1 VYFVACGTIIKN
13 LFEKGTP
20 MSFDMKKSL
29 FLIDGS
35 SFLYRAYYGLQPLH
49 TADGKPV
56 QAVYGFCR
64 MIKNL
69 VEKFAPQNMVL
80 VWDSKGKTKRHEI
93 YEAYKA
99 TRQAP
104 PSDLFEQKELI
115 QEFAQLI
122 GLHQFS
128 QTGVEADDLMYSLG
142 LWWQGQGGTV
152 VVVTSD
158 KDMGQMLSESVMIYD
173 SFKNIFINET
183 AFQEKM
189 GFPVKKTAFYFA
201 LLGDSSDNIPGV
213 KGIGEKRALELVNQF
228 DSLEAIYK
236 DIHRVAQPGVRR
248 SLEGHK
254 DDAFLSERLFTLHT
268 YPITSTEKDVAF
280 DYAGWVNARPLFE
293 KLNFKS
299 LLKDMPTA
307 SATISA
313 VRSSQ
318 DKGYRFELV
327 TTPAQ
332 LAAVI
337 KEINNAGMFAYDTEG
352 DGLNPLLMNIMGISV
367 CTQEGVSYYI
377 PCGHVTHEK
386 QLSREELIAA
396 FKPVFEDEAIKK
408 IAHHAK
414 FDQLVLYQNGIREK
428 GLVFDTIIA
437 AALVKE
443 EWQKNSLKELSAH
456 YLQEPMHSFESVVF
470 DQKYKDFS
478 QVPLDKATEYAA
490 ADAHQ
495 TFKLYTPLQK
505 MLQEKNANFLYYEIE
520 LPLVEVL
527 FEMEAHG
534 IQCERAVLHTLHETV
549 ERKLGELYRTITGL
563 IDPRYAS
570 INLNSP
576 KQVAELLFEYLQLPT
591 QKKSAKRTG
600 YATDYEVLL
609 ELSKIHPIPSFLMQ
623 YRELSK
629 LKNTYL
635 EALPNYINPRTGRIH
650 TTYSQTRVAT
660 GRLASSDPNLQ
671 NIPAEGLGS
680 MVRSAFY
687 PQEGHLFLSADYSQI
702 ELRILAHLSQD
713 ENLMHAFKSG
723 NDIHAETA
731 SALLGIP
738 ASELTTHDRNIGKRI
753 NFSILYG
760 LTPYGLSKD
769 MDISLK
775 DAKKYIDV
783 YFERYPKVKEWMD
796 TVIENTKRLG
806 YTETVFGRRRP
817 VPGMRERNKHLY
829 EEACRIAINTVAQG
843 TAAEI
848 MKIGM
853 LRLSAALK
861 KSGYDA
867 ALVLQIHDELLLTVA
882 QSQID
887 AVQKMVVQELEN
899 VVEWEIPL
907 TVNVAVGKNW
917 KEVS

>member
-1 VYFVACGTIIKN
+1 
-13 LFEKGTP
+13 

-69 VEKFAPQNMVL
+69 VEKFAPQNMVV

-115 QEFAQLI
+115 QDFAQMV

-142 LWWQGQGGTV
+142 LWWTAQGGTV

-173 SFKNIFINET
+173 SFKDVFINEA

-189 GFPVKKTAFYFA
+189 GFPVAKTSFYFA

-228 DSLEAIYK
+228 DSLQAIYK

-254 DDAFLSERLFTLHT
+254 EDAFLSERLFTLHT
-268 YPITSTEKDVAF
+268 YPITSTVEDVKF

-299 LLKDMPTA
+299 LLKDMPALGAGT
-307 SATISA
+307 SA
-313 VRSSQ
+313 VQSSQ

-327 TTPAQ
+327 TTQTQ
-332 LAAVI
+332 LETVI
-337 KEINNAGMFAYDTEG
+337 KEIKNAGMFAYDTEG
-352 DGLNPLLMNIMGISV
+352 DGLNPLLMNIMGISI

-377 PCGHVTHEK
+377 PCGHVTHEP
-386 QLSREELIAA
+386 QLSRQELIAA

-414 FDQLVLYQNGIREK
+414 FDELVLYQNGIREK
-428 GLVFDTIIA
+428 GLIFDTIIA
-437 AALVKE
+437 AALVKD
-443 EWQKNSLKELSAH
+443 EWQKSSLKELSAH
-456 YLQEPMHSFESVVF
+456 YLQEPMLTFESVVF
-470 DQKYKDFS
+470 DKKYKDFS
-478 QVPLDKATEYAA
+478 EVPLDKATEYAA

-495 TFKLYTPLQK
+495 TLKLYKPLQK
-505 MLQEKNANFLYYEIE
+505 LLQEKNANSLYYDIE

-527 FEMEAHG
+527 FEMEARG
-534 IQCERAVLHTLHETV
+534 IYCDREVLQTLHETV
-549 ERKLGELYRTITGL
+549 EKKLGELYRTITGL

-600 YATDYEVLL
+600 FATDNEVLM
-609 ELSKIHPIPSFLMQ
+609 ELAKVHPIPSFLIQ

-635 EALPNYINPRTGRIH
+635 EALPEYINPRTGRIH

-660 GRLASSDPNLQ
+660 GRLASSDPNMQ
-671 NIPAEGLGS
+671 NIPTDGLGS
-680 MVRSAFY
+680 MVRMAFY
-687 PQEGHLFLSADYSQI
+687 PEEGHVFLSADYSQI
-702 ELRILAHLSQD
+702 ELRILAHLCKD
-713 ENLMHAFKSG
+713 ENLLRAFKSG
-723 NDIHAETA
+723 HDIHAETA

-738 ASELTTHDRNIGKRI
+738 ANELTKHDRNIGKRI

-775 DAKKYIDV
+775 DAKKYIDA

-796 TVIENTKRLG
+796 TVIEKTKRLG

-817 VPGMRERNKHLY
+817 VSAIRERNKHLY

-848 MKIGM
+848 MKMGM
-853 LRLSAALK
+853 LRVAAALK
-861 KSGYDA
+861 KLGSDA
-867 ALVLQIHDELLLTVA
+867 ALILQIHDELLLTVA
-882 QSQID
+882 ESQVD
-887 AVQKMVVQELEN
+887 AVQQMVIHELEN
-899 VVEWEIPL
+899 VVSWEVPL

>member
-1 VYFVACGTIIKN
+1 
-13 LFEKGTP
+13 

-69 VEKFAPQNMVL
+69 VEKFAPQNMVV

-93 YEAYKA
+93 YEEYKA

-115 QEFAQLI
+115 QEFAQMV

-142 LWWQGQGGTV
+142 LWWQAQGGTV

-173 SFKNIFINET
+173 SFKNIFINEA

-189 GFPVKKTAFYFA
+189 GFPVAKTAFYFA

-228 DSLEAIYK
+228 DSLQAVYK

-268 YPITSTEKDVAF
+268 YPITSTEKDVVF
-280 DYAGWVNARPLFE
+280 DYSGWINARPLFE

-299 LLKDMPTA
+299 LLKDMPA
-307 SATISA
+307 SGAGTSA
-313 VRSSQ
+313 VQSSQ

-327 TTPAQ
+327 TTQVQ
-332 LAAVI
+332 LQNVI
-337 KEINNAGMFAYDTEG
+337 KEIKSAGMFAYDTEG
-352 DGLNPLLMNIMGISV
+352 DGLNPLLMNIMGISL

-377 PCGHVTHEK
+377 PCGHRTNEK

-396 FKPVFEDEAIKK
+396 LKPVFEDEAIKK

-414 FDQLVLYQNGIREK
+414 FDELVLYQNGIREK
-428 GLVFDTIIA
+428 GLIFDTIIA
-437 AALVKE
+437 AALVKD
-443 EWQKNSLKELSAH
+443 EWQKSSLKELSAH
-456 YLQEPMHSFESVVF
+456 YLQEPMLTFESVVF
-470 DQKYKDFS
+470 DKKYKDFS
-478 QVPLDKATEYAA
+478 EVPLDKATEYAA

-495 TFKLYTPLQK
+495 TLKLYKPLQK
-505 MLQEKNANFLYYEIE
+505 LLQEKNAISLYYDIE
-520 LPLVEVL
+520 LPLVDVL
-527 FEMEAHG
+527 FEMEARG
-534 IQCERAVLHTLHETV
+534 IYCDREILQTLHEVV
-549 ERKLGELYRTITGL
+549 EKKLGELYRTIIGL

-600 YATDYEVLL
+600 FATDNEVLI
-609 ELSKIHPIPSFLMQ
+609 ELSKVHPIPSFLIQ
-623 YRELSK
+623 YRELYK
-629 LKNTYL
+629 LKSTYL
-635 EALPNYINPRTGRIH
+635 EALPGYINPRTGRIH

-660 GRLASSDPNLQ
+660 GRLASSEPNMQ
-671 NIPAEGLGS
+671 NIPTDGLGS
-680 MVRSAFY
+680 MVRRAFY
-687 PQEGHLFLSADYSQI
+687 PEEGHVFLAADYSQI
-702 ELRILAHLSQD
+702 ELRILAHLCKD
-713 ENLMHAFKSG
+713 ENLMKAFKEG
-723 NDIHAETA
+723 HDIHAETA

-738 ASELTTHDRNIGKRI
+738 ANELTKHDRNIGKRI

-775 DAKKYIDV
+775 DAKKYIDA
-783 YFERYPKVKEWMD
+783 YFDRYPKVKEWMD
-796 TVIENTKRLG
+796 SVIEKTKRLG
-806 YTETVFGRRRP
+806 YTETIFGRRRP
-817 VPGMRERNKHLY
+817 IPGIHERNKHLF

-848 MKIGM
+848 MKMGM
-853 LRLSAALK
+853 LQVHTALK
-861 KSGYDA
+861 KSGFDA
-867 ALVLQIHDELLLTVA
+867 ALILQIHDELLLTVA

-887 AVQKMVVQELEN
+887 AVQKMVIQELEN
-899 VVEWEIPL
+899 IISWEVPL
-907 TVNVAVGKNW
+907 TVNVAVGNNW

>member
-1 VYFVACGTIIKN
+1 
-13 LFEKGTP
+13 
-20 MSFDMKKSL
+20 MKKSL

-69 VEKFAPQNMVL
+69 VEKFAPQNMVV

-115 QEFAQLI
+115 QECAQMI

-142 LWWQGQGGTV
+142 LWWQAQGGTV

-158 KDMGQMLSESVMIYD
+158 KDMGQMLSQSVMIYD
-173 SFKNIFINET
+173 SFKNVFIDEA

-254 DDAFLSERLFTLHT
+254 ADAFLSERLFTLHT
-268 YPITSTEKDVAF
+268 YPITSTEKDVVF

-299 LLKDMPTA
+299 LLKDMPAA
-307 SATISA
+307 STGVSE
-313 VRSSQ
+313 VQSSH

-327 TTPAQ
+327 TTQAQ
-332 LAAVI
+332 LDAVI
-337 KEINNAGMFAYDTEG
+337 SEIKKAGMFAYDTEG
-352 DGLNPLLMNIMGISV
+352 DGLNPLLMNIMGISI

-377 PCGHVTHEK
+377 PCGHITDEK
-386 QLSREELIAA
+386 QLSRGELIAA
-396 FKPVFEDEAIKK
+396 FKPLFEDEAIKK

-414 FDQLVLYQNGIREK
+414 FDELVLYQNGIREK
-428 GLVFDTIIA
+428 GLIFDTIIA

-456 YLQEPMHSFESVVF
+456 YLQEPMQTFESVVF
-470 DQKYKDFS
+470 AQKYKDFS

-495 TFKLYTPLQK
+495 TLKLYKPLQK
-505 MLQEKNANFLYYEIE
+505 MLQEKNANSLYYDIE

-527 FEMEAHG
+527 FEMEARG
-534 IQCERAVLHTLHETV
+534 IYCDRTVLKTLHETV
-549 ERKLGELYRTITGL
+549 EKKLGELYRTITGL

-576 KQVAELLFEYLQLPT
+576 KQVAELLFEYLKLPT

-609 ELSKIHPIPSFLMQ
+609 ELSKVHPIPSFLIQ
-623 YRELSK
+623 YRELYK
-629 LKNTYL
+629 LKSTYL
-635 EALPNYINPRTGRIH
+635 EALPDYINPRTGRIH

-660 GRLASSDPNLQ
+660 GRLASSDPNMQ
-671 NIPAEGLGS
+671 NIPTDGLGS
-680 MVRSAFY
+680 MVRMAFY
-687 PQEGHLFLSADYSQI
+687 PEEGHVFLSADYSQI
-702 ELRILAHLSQD
+702 ELRILAHLCKD
-713 ENLMHAFKSG
+713 ENLIRAFKEG

-738 ASELTTHDRNIGKRI
+738 ASELTKHDRNIGKRI

-775 DAKKYIDV
+775 DAKKYIDA
-783 YFERYPKVKEWMD
+783 YFERYPKVKEWMES
-796 TVIENTKRLG
+796 VIEKTKRLG

-817 VPGMRERNKHLY
+817 VPGIRERNKHLY
-829 EEACRIAINTVAQG
+829 EEACRIAVNTVAQG

-853 LRLSAALK
+853 LRVSAALK
-861 KSGYDA
+861 KSEYDA
-867 ALVLQIHDELLLTVA
+867 ALILQIHDELLLTVA
-882 QSQID
+882 QSQVG
-887 AVQKMVVQELEN
+887 AVQKMVIQELEN
-899 VVEWEIPL
+899 VVEWEVPL
-907 TVNVAVGKNW
+907 TVNVSVGKNW

>member
-1 VYFVACGTIIKN
+1 
-13 LFEKGTP
+13 

-69 VEKFAPQNMVL
+69 VEKFGPENMVV

-115 QEFAQLI
+115 QEFAQMI

-128 QTGVEADDLMYSLG
+128 QTGIEADDLMYSLG
-142 LWWQGQGGTV
+142 LWWTAQGGTV

-158 KDMGQMLSESVMIYD
+158 KDMGQMLSASVTIYD
-173 SFKNIFINET
+173 SFKNVFINEA

-189 GFPVKKTAFYFA
+189 GFPVAKTAFYFA

-228 DSLEAIYK
+228 DSLQAIYK

-254 DDAFLSERLFTLHT
+254 EDAFLSERLFTLHT
-268 YPITSTEKDVAF
+268 YPITSTLEDVIF
-280 DYAGWVNARPLFE
+280 DFGGWVNARPLFE

-299 LLKDMPTA
+299 LLKDMPASGVAA
-307 SATISA
+307 SAVQSP
-313 VRSSQ
+313 Q

-327 TTPAQ
+327 TTQEQ
-332 LAAVI
+332 LERVI
-337 KEINNAGMFAYDTEG
+337 QEIKSAGLFAYDTEG
-352 DGLNPLLMNIMGISV
+352 DALNPLLMNMMGISI
-367 CTQEGVSYYI
+367 CIQEGVAYYI
-377 PCGHVTHEK
+377 PCGHVTNEP
-386 QLSREELIAA
+386 QLSLQELIAA
-396 FKPVFEDEAIKK
+396 FKPVFEDKAIKK

-414 FDQLVLYQNGIREK
+414 FDELVLYQNGIREK
-428 GLVFDTIIA
+428 GLIFDTIVA
-437 AALVKE
+437 AALVKD
-443 EWQKNSLKELSAH
+443 EWQKSSLKELSAH
-456 YLQEPMHSFESVVF
+456 YLQEPMLTFESVVF
-470 DQKYKDFS
+470 DKKYKDFS

-495 TFKLYTPLQK
+495 TFKLYQPLQK
-505 MLQEKNANFLYYEIE
+505 LLQEKNANSLYYDIE
-520 LPLVEVL
+520 LPLVSVL

-534 IQCERAVLHTLHETV
+534 IYCDREVLKTLHESV
-549 ERKLGELYRTITGL
+549 EKKLHELYRTITSL

-600 YATDYEVLL
+600 FATDNEVLM
-609 ELSKIHPIPSFLMQ
+609 ELAKVHPIPSFLIQ

-635 EALPNYINPRTGRIH
+635 EALPEYINPRTGRIH

-660 GRLASSDPNLQ
+660 GRLASSDPNMQ
-671 NIPAEGLGS
+671 NIPTDGLGS
-680 MVRSAFY
+680 MVRMAFY
-687 PQEGHLFLSADYSQI
+687 PEKGHVFLSADYSQI
-702 ELRILAHLSQD
+702 ELRILAHLCKD
-713 ENLMHAFKSG
+713 ENLLRAFKEG

-738 ASELTTHDRNIGKRI
+738 AAELTKHDRNIGKRI

-775 DAKKYIDV
+775 DAKKYIDT

-796 TVIENTKRLG
+796 TVIEKTKRLG

-817 VPGMRERNKHLY
+817 VSGIRERNKNLY
-829 EEACRIAINTVAQG
+829 EEACRVAINTVAQG

-853 LRLSAALK
+853 LRVSAELK

-882 QSQID
+882 QSQVD
-887 AVQKMVVQELEN
+887 EVQKMVIHELEN
-899 VVEWEIPL
+899 VVEWELPL
-907 TVNVAVGKNW
+907 TVNVAVGNNW